1 MKEILIYG
9 FVAIS
14 SLLLWTYVV
23 HMMVG
28 GLVSQETE
36 HMLMAG
42 AAVLWALVIGGMTWD
57 VLRRRRK
64 R

>member
-14 SLLLWTYVV
+14 SLLLWTFVV

-36 HMLMAG
+36 HMLMG
-42 AAVLWALVIGGMTWD
+42 A
-57 VLRRRRK
+57 R
-64 R
+64 

>member
-14 SLLLWTYVV
+14 SLLLWTFVV

-36 HMLMAG
+36 HMLMGG
-42 AAVLWALVIGGMTWD
+42 AVVLWALVIGGMTWD